1 MYLFIYIQA
10 KVLKMWKTLQQGDW
24 LMDTHI
30 SQAQEILKTQFPH
43 LGGLQCTLLS
53 QNNGFSVVHGEA
65 IQIHH
70 INKNHWVTSHSI
82 GQDIMVY
89 DSKFCGGD
97 LSPSMMNQLAV
108 IYSKLQKK
116 GEKEVP
122 TLTVDIPS
130 VQQQKGNSDC
140 GVFAIAFAVLP

>member
-1 MYLFIYIQA
+1 MYLFIYLCRQRCLRCGRLA
-10 KVLKMWKTLQQGDW
+10 NGR
-24 LMDTHI
+24 THFLGTRNSENTI
-30 SQAQEILKTQFPH
+30 SLH

-53 QNNGFSVVHGEA
+53 LNTGFSAVLWEA

-82 GQDIMVY
+82 GQEIMVY

-97 LSPSMMNQLAV
+97 LSQSLTNQLAI

-116 GEKEVP
+116 ARK
-122 TLTVDIPS
+122 
-130 VQQQKGNSDC
+130 K
-140 GVFAIAFAVLP
+140 FRH

>member
-1 MYLFIYIQA
+1 
-10 KVLKMWKTLQQGDW
+10 MWKTLQHGDW
-24 LMDTHI
+24 PTDTHI
-30 SQAQEILKTQFPH
+30 SRAQEILKTQFPH

-65 IQIHH
+65 IRIHH

-82 GQDIMVY
+82 GQEIMVY

-97 LSPSMMNQLAV
+97 LSPSLTNQLAI

-116 GEKEVP
+116 ARK
-122 TLTVDIPS
+122 
-130 VQQQKGNSDC
+130 K
-140 GVFAIAFAVLP
+140 FRH